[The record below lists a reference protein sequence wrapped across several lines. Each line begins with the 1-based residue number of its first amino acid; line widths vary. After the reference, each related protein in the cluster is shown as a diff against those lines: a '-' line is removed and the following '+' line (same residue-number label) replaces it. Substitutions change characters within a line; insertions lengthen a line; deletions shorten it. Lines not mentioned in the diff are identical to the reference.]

1 MIVTPLAGNPARPL
15 AGVLEARG
23 WPPERAHEA
32 ADGMSTSAFHCEA
45 VSAEALE
52 SLVVTGGRLGL
63 EVITGDDWALVSG
76 ARSRLAVF
84 ARPWS
89 LPPALAELATA
100 IAAALPPGEAP
111 GDD

>member
-1 MIVTPLAGNPARPL
+1 MIVSPLAGSPAGPL
-15 AGVLEARG
+15 AGVLEAHG
-23 WPPERAHEA
+23 WPPEVAREA
-32 ADGMSTSAFHCEA
+32 ADGMSTRAFHCRG
-45 VSAEALE
+45 VPGEALE
-52 SLVVTGGRLGL
+52 ALVVTAGRLGL

-100 IAAALPPGEAP
+100 IAAALPPGEDS
-111 GDD
+111 GND